1 MYTPLHAATASD
13 QMSVVKLL
21 LDLGADVDAVKVHG
35 NTALH
40 IACLN
45 GQDMVLSELLS
56 YTSQINALNCKGL
69 VMIIIVYLQKLYYE

>member
-21 LDLGADVDAVKVHG
+21 LDLGADVDAVKVHY

-69 VMIIIVYLQKLYYE
+69 VMIIIVYLQKFYYE

>member
-13 QMSVVKLL
+13 QMSVAKLL

-45 GQDMVLSELLS
+45 GQVMVLSELLS
-56 YTSQINALNCKGL
+56 YTSQMRSMHSTARDW
-69 VMIIIVYLQKLYYE
+69 

>member
-21 LDLGADVDAVKVHG
+21 LNLNVDAVNVHG

-56 YTSQINALNCKGL
+56 YTSRMRSMHSGDSTARDW
-69 VMIIIVYLQKLYYE
+69 